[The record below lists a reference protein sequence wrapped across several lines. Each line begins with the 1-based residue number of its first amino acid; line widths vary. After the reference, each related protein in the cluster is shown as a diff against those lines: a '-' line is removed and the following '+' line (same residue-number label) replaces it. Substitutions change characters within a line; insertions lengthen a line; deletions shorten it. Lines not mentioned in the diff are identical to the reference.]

1 VIRKYEYKSDRMQAE
16 INLLKQEVAELEH
29 TLARREGES
38 FIMSLMWFFIGA
50 ALATAIGIMVVSN
63 A

>member
-1 VIRKYEYKSDRMQAE
+1 MIRKYEYKSDRMQAE